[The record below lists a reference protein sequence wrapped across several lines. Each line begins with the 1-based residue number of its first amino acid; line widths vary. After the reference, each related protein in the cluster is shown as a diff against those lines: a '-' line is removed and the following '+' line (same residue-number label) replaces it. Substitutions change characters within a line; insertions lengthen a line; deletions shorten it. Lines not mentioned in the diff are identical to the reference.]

1 MNLVIDASAGFELI
15 LETVAGQ
22 SLLAKVPS
30 TAEWWAPE
38 HYYVEV
44 AGAIRR
50 ADYRGAITRV
60 QATSAVHRLRV
71 GHVHRVQVR
80 PLLDRAWSRRG
91 HLTVADALYV
101 VLAEELDATLVT
113 GDLKLANAPGLR
125 PPTITP

>member
-1 MNLVIDASAGFELI
+1 LVNLVIDASAGFELI

-50 ADYRGAITRV
+50 AEYRGAITRA
-60 QATSAVHRLRV
+60 QTTAPFDRLRA
-71 GHVHRVQVR
+71 GHVHRVQIR
-80 PLLDRAWSRRG
+80 LRSSTRRW
-91 HLTVADALYV
+91 
-101 VLAEELDATLVT
+101 
-113 GDLKLANAPGLR
+113 
-125 PPTITP
+125 